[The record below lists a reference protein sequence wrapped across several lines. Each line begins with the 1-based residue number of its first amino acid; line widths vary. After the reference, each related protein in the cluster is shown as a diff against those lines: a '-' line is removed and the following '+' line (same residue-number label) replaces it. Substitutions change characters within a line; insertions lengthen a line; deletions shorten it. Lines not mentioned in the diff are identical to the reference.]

1 VFWTKRIWSVKYLF
15 FLKKVEENYFKGSRQ
30 SLVRL
35 SKRCKCSMRKTKQTD
50 RSKERQFNEENKT
63 NRQKQRETRLSM
75 AWRRKE
81 SKSLMV
87 EE

>member
-50 RSKERQFNEENKT
+50 RSKERLDCPWLGEEK
-63 NRQKQRETRLSM
+63 KVKVL
-75 AWRRKE
+75 W
-81 SKSLMV
+81 
-87 EE
+87 

>member
-1 VFWTKRIWSVKYLF
+1 
-15 FLKKVEENYFKGSRQ
+15 
-30 SLVRL
+30 
-35 SKRCKCSMRKTKQTD
+35 MRKTKQTD